1 MFNMSKTPSRPSL
14 FLCFTEVGRALT
26 ELGISYPIQ
35 SLRKKESNGDGHP
48 VMILPGFMSTKSS
61 TGILRDYIEKS
72 GYAVY
77 DWGVGRNLGKIE
89 YMDVLLKS
97 IDDIYAKHNQKV
109 SLIGWSLGGLFA
121 RELAKARPH
130 LIRQVI
136 TMGSPF
142 RDITQPNNVSWIYEL
157 ISGGKKVKDTD
168 MVVLHNLPF
177 PAPVPT
183 TAIYSK
189 EDGIVPWRACLEDE
203 DALHQ
208 NVQVHGS
215 HIGLGVNQ
223 SVLWL
228 ITDRLKYSQKN
239 WRHFKPQNL
248 VSELL
253 LYPSF

>member
-1 MFNMSKTPSRPSL
+1 MSKTPSRPSL

-35 SLRKKESNGDGHP
+35 SLRKKEGDGDGHP

-61 TGILRDYIEKS
+61 TVFLRDFIEKS
-72 GYAVY
+72 GYTVY

-97 IDDIYAKHNQKV
+97 IDAIYAKHHQKV
-109 SLIGWSLGGLFA
+109 SLVGWSLGGLFA
-121 RELAKARPH
+121 REIAKARPDM
-130 LIRQVI
+130 IRQVI
-136 TMGSPF
+136 TLGSPF

-168 MVVLHNLPF
+168 MVVLHNLPH

-228 ITDRLKYSQKN
+228 IADRLKYSQKN
-239 WRHFKPQNL
+239 WRPFKPQNL